1 MYIRDGIVYGGEPK
15 QPLKVEQVKA
25 LSDMML
31 LLLFNNGEQ
40 RLFDATVLDGPAF
53 EPLYDE
59 KMMSEYIA
67 IIKKRLC
74 VSDKEFDEIMAAPA
88 HQHTE
93 YKTDRI
99 SVVVRKLVNLL

>member
-59 KMMSEYIA
+59 KVFSCPVLDHGVVTWLNGDIDCAPEYMY
-67 IIKKRLC
+67 KH
-74 VSDKEFDEIMAAPA
+74 SY
-88 HQHTE
+88 E
-93 YKTDRI
+93 YSKAG
-99 SVVVRKLVNLL
+99 